1 MNIPSVKCDVDSA
14 DPTDHNRQT
23 CADHVDHIDPTHAKY
38 PDCLLYTSDAADE

>member
-38 PDCLLYTSDAADE
+38 PDHTDPTKENIM